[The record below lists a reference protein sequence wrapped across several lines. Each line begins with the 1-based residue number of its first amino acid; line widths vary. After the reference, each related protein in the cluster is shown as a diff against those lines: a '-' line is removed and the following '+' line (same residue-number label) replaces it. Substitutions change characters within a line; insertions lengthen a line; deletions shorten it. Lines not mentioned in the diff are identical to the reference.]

1 MADVLLCP
9 EKMAIRGESL
19 SVSVLFLLKLVKLL
33 MRMKGYILNS
43 APRECK
49 SSQKTVVKQVVE
61 SMYIPSRPKR
71 S

>member
-1 MADVLLCP
+1 MADALLCP

-19 SVSVLFLLKLVKLL
+19 PVSILFLLKSVNLL
-33 MRMKGYILNS
+33 MRMKESTLNS

-61 SMYIPSRPKR
+61 SMCIPSQPKKF
-71 S
+71 